1 MSKVIQEPPK
11 SPFGFHC
18 EVYQVFTSIGPDA
31 PENKQASNTALVV
44 ESTPDIRKKL
54 QRLEGF
60 ERMNTSQLPE
70 IAQNIFSNHD
80 CRRNAEQKIHPS
92 SSNAAQGNQ

>member
-1 MSKVIQEPPK
+1 MSKVIQESPK
-11 SPFGFHC
+11 SPFGFLC
-18 EVYQVFTSIGPDA
+18 GVYQVFTSKGPDA

-60 ERMNTSQLPE
+60 ESMTRSQLSE
-70 IAQNIFSNHD
+70 IAQNVTSNHD
-80 CRRNAEQKIHPS
+80 CRRNAEQKIDPS
-92 SSNAAQGNQ
+92 GSNTAQGKQ